1 MKKQDMTFTLSV
13 DQTPEQV
20 CAAIADVSGWWPGKF
35 TGETDKLGAEFTY
48 RYQDM
53 HSSTQK
59 VTEWVPGK
67 RVVWHVTDSHLSFL
81 EDKDEWTGTDIVF
94 DIARKDGKT
103 VLTFTHV
110 GLTPGVE
117 CYEACLEGW
126 GFCIE
131 KSLYK
136 LITTGEGLL
145 DFAADAA

>member
-1 MKKQDMTFTLSV
+1 MKQQDMSFSFSV
-13 DQTPEQV
+13 DQSPEQV
-20 CAAIADVSGWWPGKF
+20 SAAIADVAAWWPGKF

-53 HSSTQK
+53 HSSAQK

-81 EDKDEWTGTDIVF
+81 EHKDEWTGTDIVF
-94 DIARKDGKT
+94 DIARKNGKT
-103 VLTFTHV
+103 ELTFTHV
-110 GLTPGVE
+110 GLRPGVE
-117 CYEACLEGW
+117 CYDACMEGW

-136 LITTGEGLL
+136 LITTGKGML
-145 DFAADAA
+145 DFKAAA